1 MIKPLEIQNHTF
13 RKAWKGFDQ
22 DEVRQFLFA
31 VAEDFAGLLE
41 NNHKMAHELSALKD
55 RLHDMES
62 RDKILKDTLV
72 SAQQI
77 KAEIQENAHKEAE
90 LLLKEAQMQADSIYE
105 EAREQ
110 VEHVRRQLT
119 DLQRI
124 RGDML
129 AEAEIM
135 VSRFN
140 HFIEA
145 ERAAAEE
152 TNKLRTLQTRKKQ
165 RPKVQQIQ
173 EEKEPPARRNVKQIQ

>member
-13 RKAWKGFDQ
+13 RKGWKGYDT

-31 VAEDFAGLLE
+31 VAEDFASLLE
-41 NNHKMAHELSALKD
+41 HNHRMAHELSALKD

-90 LLLKEAQMQADSIYE
+90 LLLKEAQMQADTIYE
-105 EAREQ
+105 EARDQ
-110 VEHVRRQLT
+110 VEHVRRQLI
-119 DLQRI
+119 DLQRV
-124 RGDML
+124 RGDLL

-145 ERAAAEE
+145 ERTSAKE
-152 TNKLRTLQTRKKQ
+152 TSKLQTMQSRKPK
-165 RPKVQQIQ
+165 PKVQQLQ
-173 EEKEPPARRNVKQIQ
+173 ANDEHPARPKVKQIK

>member
-13 RKAWKGFDQ
+13 RKTWKGFDQ

-31 VAEDFAGLLE
+31 VAEDFATLLE
-41 NNHKMAHELSALKD
+41 NNHRMAHEMSALKD

-90 LLLKEAQMQADSIYE
+90 LLLKEAQMQADGIYE
-105 EAREQ
+105 EARDQ
-110 VEHVRRQLT
+110 VAHIRRQLV
-119 DLQRI
+119 DLQRV

-145 ERAAAEE
+145 ERSSAQE
-152 TNKLRTLQTRKKQ
+152 TDKLQTLQPRQQ
-165 RPKVQQIQ
+165 RPRVQQIEHDEQ
-173 EEKEPPARRNVKQIQ
+173 PPARRKVKQIK

>member
-13 RKAWKGFDQ
+13 RKVWKGFDQ

-31 VAEDFAGLLE
+31 VAEDFADLLE
-41 NNHKMAHELSALKD
+41 TNHRMAHELSALKD

-77 KAEIQENAHKEAE
+77 KAEIQENAHKEAQ
-90 LLLKEAQMQADSIYE
+90 LLLKEAQLQADKVYE
-105 EAREQ
+105 DARDQ
-110 VEHVRRQLT
+110 VEYVRRQLS
-119 DLQRI
+119 DLQRV

-145 ERAAAEE
+145 ERASAQE
-152 TNKLRTLQTRKKQ
+152 TSKLQALQVRKQ
-165 RPKVQQIQ
+165 RPKVQEIQ
-173 EEKEPPARRNVKQIQ
+173 SDHEPPTRRNVKQIQ